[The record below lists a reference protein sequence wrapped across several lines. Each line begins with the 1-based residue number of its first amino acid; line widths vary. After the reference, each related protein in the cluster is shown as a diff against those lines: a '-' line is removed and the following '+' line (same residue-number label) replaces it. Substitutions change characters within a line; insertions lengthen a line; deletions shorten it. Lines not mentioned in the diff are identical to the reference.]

1 MPLRSSGFYL
11 AMMLALIALILRPV
25 GFKYQQAAGATPGTA
40 CSVFGRGG
48 LAGVRRGGG
57 QHHSGR
63 ALHVR
68 RPRCAW
74 STRAISTSC
83 SRLSRCWPVCRV
95 AMLAMHGA
103 VLLAWRTE
111 GVVAS
116 RARNWGR
123 LCAADRGAVRGRRFL
138 GRGRAER
145 PRHHQRGRRAGPI
158 RSHAQ
163 DRQRAGR
170 RLDGQLRQVAADV
183 DRARAG
189 RGRRCW
195 RCCS

>member
-1 MPLRSSGFYL
+1 
-11 AMMLALIALILRPV
+11 MMLALIALILRPV
-25 GFKYQQAAGATPGTA
+25 GFKYRSKMEGTRWRNTWDGVLCFSGVVA
-40 CSVFGRGG
+40 SLVFGVAVGNIILGVPFTFDEAALRMVYQGHFYQLFTPFAL
-48 LAGVRRGGG
+48 LAGV
-57 QHHSGR
+57 
-63 ALHVR
+63 
-68 RPRCAW
+68 
-74 STRAISTSC
+74 
-83 SRLSRCWPVCRV
+83 LSV

-116 RARNWGR
+116 RARWGR

-183 DRARAG
+183 DRARAAWPA
-189 RGRRCW
+189 RCW